1 MLKSLNFF
9 KIQRSL
15 YHKNSNKM
23 NIVYFRYVPDE
34 PQFQISFE
42 YSSPTIG
49 INRKFN
55 FDRKVTE
62 SVQTTM
68 DRIKNN
74 VEKIF
79 SKKFYKKKEKAD
91 KKGDQS
97 ILTPIEVCILIQNSK

>member
-1 MLKSLNFF
+1 
-9 KIQRSL
+9 
-15 YHKNSNKM
+15 M

-49 INRKFN
+49 INRQFN

-62 SVQTTM
+62 SVQTCM
-68 DRIKNN
+68 DRITKN

-79 SKKFYKKKEKAD
+79 SKKFNKKKDKSE
-91 KKGDQS
+91 KKGQP
-97 ILTPIEVCILIQNSK
+97 ILAPTEVCPFCSNQE